1 MLEKITENYE
11 ETSSIKAFD
20 SFLFLSFH
28 LLMYIY
34 NVTINIDGSV
44 HNEWLSWIQIH
55 IQNVLAT
62 GKFVSAKLTQ
72 VLVEEEMGGVTY
84 SVQYTTNTREDL
96 DEYYEVHAPELRN
109 DGLNKF
115 ADKMISFRTELKVVK
130 EFYPISTSN

>member
-1 MLEKITENYE
+1 
-11 ETSSIKAFD
+11 
-20 SFLFLSFH
+20 
-28 LLMYIY
+28 MYIY

-55 IQNVLAT
+55 IQDVLAT

-84 SVQYTTNTREDL
+84 SVQYTTNSREDL

-109 DGLNKF
+109 DGINKF